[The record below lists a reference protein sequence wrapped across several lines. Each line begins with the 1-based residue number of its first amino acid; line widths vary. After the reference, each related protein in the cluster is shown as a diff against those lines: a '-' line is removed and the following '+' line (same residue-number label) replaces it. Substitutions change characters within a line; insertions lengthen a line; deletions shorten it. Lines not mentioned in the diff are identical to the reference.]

1 MKKIKILIFLLLL
14 AIFETTGL
22 DSIRIFNVRPDLILI
37 AVIVLGFS
45 YNLSVTLMF
54 SFFAGFIKDIL
65 STGPFGLNTF
75 IFVLIVYT
83 LSKLSKRF
91 IIEGLILRIAI
102 ISIAV
107 ILENLVAGSI
117 LSFYASPISL
127 GILLRLSFLSA
138 IYTALFS
145 YPIFKLINH
154 I

>member
-14 AIFETTGL
+14 ALLETTGL

-45 YNLSVTLMF
+45 YNLSATLMF

-75 IFVLIVYT
+75 IFVLIGYT
-83 LSKLSKRF
+83 VLRLSKRF

-117 LSFYASPISL
+117 LSFYASPIAL
-127 GILLRLSFLSA
+127 GILLRLSLLSA
-138 IYTALFS
+138 IYTAFFS
-145 YPIFKLINH
+145 YPIFKLLNYI
-154 I
+154 